1 MHEIINVNGVSL
13 IFSPFEDVETASLG
27 IFVKIGSRYETKLQ
41 KGIAHFLEHIL
52 FKGSKAYSYR
62 QIKREI
68 EGRGGSLNG
77 FTSQE
82 LSGYYAIFLSKNLKP
97 TLDILLDMVFNPRF
111 IKEEIEKERN
121 VILEEI
127 KMYNDLPASRA
138 VTLLDKLLWNGH
150 PLGEEVI
157 GNPAT
162 VKRLKRSDL
171 VNFKNNYYQ
180 PHNMVISCSGNFSK
194 ENLVKLLREKIRIGS
209 LKVKF
214 KITPPLPLRGL
225 YIKEEKRQI
234 EQCHLCLGFR
244 SVSYTSKER
253 FIAELMSVIL
263 GANMSSRLFEE
274 VREKKALC
282 YDISTEARKYK
293 DSGAFVI
300 HLGLDKSKITT
311 ALGSIFKELKKIK
324 KKDVSFKELSRA
336 KDFYL
341 GQIAMGIERPQ
352 GRMFYLAESYL
363 TLGKIY
369 TFSDVK
375 REIEGIS
382 PSKIRNFAKKI
393 FNFRNSCISCVGN
406 EEGVGTRLKEVVE
419 KAK

>member
-1 MHEIINVNGVSL
+1 M
-13 IFSPFEDVETASLG
+13 
-27 IFVKIGSRYETKLQ
+27 
-41 KGIAHFLEHIL
+41 
-52 FKGSKAYSYR
+52 
-62 QIKREI
+62 
-68 EGRGGSLNG
+68 
-77 FTSQE
+77 
-82 LSGYYAIFLSKNLKP
+82 
-97 TLDILLDMVFNPRF
+97 
-111 IKEEIEKERN
+111 
-121 VILEEI
+121 
-127 KMYNDLPASRA
+127 
-138 VTLLDKLLWNGH
+138 
-150 PLGEEVI
+150 
-157 GNPAT
+157 
-162 VKRLKRSDL
+162 
-171 VNFKNNYYQ
+171 
-180 PHNMVISCSGNFSK
+180 
-194 ENLVKLLREKIRIGS
+194 
-209 LKVKF
+209 KVKF
-214 KITPPLPLRGL
+214 KITPPPPLRGL

-244 SVSYTSKER
+244 SVSYISKER

-324 KKDVSFKELSRA
+324 KKDVSLKELSRA